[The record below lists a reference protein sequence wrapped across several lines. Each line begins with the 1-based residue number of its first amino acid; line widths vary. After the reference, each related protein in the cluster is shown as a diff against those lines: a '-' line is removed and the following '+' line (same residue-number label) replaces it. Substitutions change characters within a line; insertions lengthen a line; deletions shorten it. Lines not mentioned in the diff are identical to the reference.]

1 VNKDNEKIYKWRKLN
16 MEICNLERGKGK
28 TTYLVHRSHVTQY
41 PIVCADY
48 KGVGVAKDIAERIG
62 ISIPEPMTVQE
73 LLKDRSLVGHKKFLI
88 DEAPMVLQGLLK
100 VDIDTITLSERDR

>member
-1 VNKDNEKIYKWRKLN
+1 

-48 KGVGVAKDIAERIG
+48 TGVGVVKDIAKRIG
-62 ISIPEPMTVQE
+62 VSIPEPMTVQE
-73 LLKDRSLVGHKKFLI
+73 LFQNGSLLTSKKVLI
-88 DEAPMVLQGLLK
+88 DEAPMVLPRLLG
-100 VDIDTITLSERDR
+100 VNIDTITLSERDR

>member
-1 VNKDNEKIYKWRKLN
+1 

-41 PIVCADY
+41 PVVCADY
-48 KGVGVAKDIAERIG
+48 TGVGVVKDIAKRIG

-73 LLKDRSLVGHKKFLI
+73 LFQNGSLLTSKKVLI
-88 DEAPMVLQGLLK
+88 DEAPMVLQRLLG
-100 VDIDTITLSERDR
+100 VNMYNTLSERDR

>member
-1 VNKDNEKIYKWRKLN
+1 

-48 KGVGVAKDIAERIG
+48 TGVGVVKDIAKRIG
-62 ISIPEPMTVQE
+62 VSIPEPMTVQE
-73 LLKDRSLVGHKKFLI
+73 LFQNGSLLTSKKVLI
-88 DEAPMVLQGLLK
+88 DEAPMVLQRLLW
-100 VDIDTITLSERDR
+100 VNIDTITLSERDR

>member
-1 VNKDNEKIYKWRKLN
+1 

-48 KGVGVAKDIAERIG
+48 TGIGVVKDIAERIG
-62 ISIPEPMTVQE
+62 VSIPEPMTVQE
-73 LLKDRSLVGHKKFLI
+73 LFKNSSLLTSKKVLI
-88 DEAPMVLQGLLK
+88 DEAPMVLQRLLG
-100 VDIDTITLSERDR
+100 VNIDTITLSERDR

>member
-1 VNKDNEKIYKWRKLN
+1 

-48 KGVGVAKDIAERIG
+48 TGIGVVKDIAERIG
-62 ISIPEPMTVQE
+62 VSIPEPMTVQE
-73 LLKDRSLVGHKKFLI
+73 LFKNGSLLTSKKVLI
-88 DEAPMVLQGLLK
+88 DEAPMVLQRLLG
-100 VDIDTITLSERDR
+100 VNIDTITLSERDR

>member
-1 VNKDNEKIYKWRKLN
+1 

-48 KGVGVAKDIAERIG
+48 TGVGVVKDIAKRIG
-62 ISIPEPMTVQE
+62 VSIPEPMTVQE
-73 LLKDRSLVGHKKFLI
+73 LFQNGSLLISKKVLI
-88 DEAPMVLQGLLK
+88 DEAPMVLQRLLG
-100 VDIDTITLSERDR
+100 VNIDTITLSERDR

>member
-1 VNKDNEKIYKWRKLN
+1 

-48 KGVGVAKDIAERIG
+48 TGVGVVKDIAKRIG
-62 ISIPEPMTVQE
+62 VSIPEPMTVQE
-73 LLKDRSLVGHKKFLI
+73 LFQNRSLLTSKKVLI
-88 DEAPMVLQGLLK
+88 DEAPMVLQRLLE
-100 VDIDTITLSERDR
+100 VNIDTITLSERDR

>member
-1 VNKDNEKIYKWRKLN
+1 

-62 ISIPEPMTVQE
+62 ISIPEPMIVQE

>member
-1 VNKDNEKIYKWRKLN
+1 
-16 MEICNLERGKGK
+16 MEICNLERRKGK

-48 KGVGVAKDIAERIG
+48 TGVGVAKDIAERIG

-88 DEAPMVLQGLLK
+88 DEAPMVLQRLLK
-100 VDIDTITLSERDR
+100 VDIDTITLSERDK

>member
-1 VNKDNEKIYKWRKLN
+1 

-48 KGVGVAKDIAERIG
+48 TGVGVVKDIAKRIG
-62 ISIPEPMTVQE
+62 VSIPEPMTVQE
-73 LLKDRSLVGHKKFLI
+73 LFQNGSLLTSKKVLI
-88 DEAPMVLQGLLK
+88 DEAPMVLQRLLGVK
-100 VDIDTITLSERDR
+100 IDTITLSERDR

>member
-1 VNKDNEKIYKWRKLN
+1 

-48 KGVGVAKDIAERIG
+48 TGVGVVKDIAKRIG
-62 ISIPEPMTVQE
+62 VSIPEPMTVQE
-73 LLKDRSLVGHKKFLI
+73 LFQNGSLLTSKKVLI
-88 DEAPMVLQGLLK
+88 DETPMVLQRLLG
-100 VDIDTITLSERDR
+100 VNIDTITLSERDR

>member
-1 VNKDNEKIYKWRKLN
+1 